1 MSKKKKKK
9 RTKSYS
15 SLYDK
20 QNIYMCSVYVKSS
33 LVYNTIK
40 YGAPVYLRFK
50 LVYLVVGMVNS
61 EVSHT
66 DDDFVQQLFR

>member
-1 MSKKKKKK
+1 
-9 RTKSYS
+9 
-15 SLYDK
+15 
-20 QNIYMCSVYVKSS
+20 MCSVYVKSS

-40 YGAPVYLRFK
+40 YGVPVYLRFK